1 MWDLCG
7 IRHPT
12 QLHRMPAYTHR
23 TISGWDDVLCAELC
37 TLIHIMKGQLY
48 YEGEH
53 TIEKATIGSALDAAA
68 MT

>member
-1 MWDLCG
+1 MGSVW
-7 IRHPT
+7 HSASHTTAP
-12 QLHRMPAYTHR
+12 HAAYTHR